1 MLFNFQFL
9 SVFFIVTIAR
19 PEPPAGYSFSRPS
32 NSLPPLLPTVS
43 NSYGPPMD
51 SYGPPQPQQ
60 LPKESYGPPTQA
72 AIIHKHVYVHVAP
85 PETIEY
91 DAPR

>member
-1 MLFNFQFL
+1 
-9 SVFFIVTIAR
+9 
-19 PEPPAGYSFSRPS
+19 
-32 NSLPPLLPTVS
+32 
-43 NSYGPPMD
+43 MD

-91 DAPR
+91 DAPRWVVLIKIYHCFHFRLPKLLIIGPTYNTKNIDKHMIDFFNLD